1 MALSPGLINNNFKE
15 LVDYSTIN
23 GLGSIQSSRLKGA
36 LKSCTKWKIFI
47 DKNEQVKES
56 YIRPKKKKAD
66 WLLQLLYNREWEG
79 LIR

>member
-23 GLGSIQSSRLKGA
+23 ELGSIQSSRLKGA
-36 LKSCTKWKIFI
+36 LRSCTKWKIFI

-56 YIRPKKKKAD
+56 YIRPKKKKKSRLIIAVT
-66 WLLQLLYNREWEG
+66 LQ
-79 LIR
+79 